1 MTARMIAHDQDDA
14 TISPLDDV
22 LRTNVGLVYNTA
34 LQHADNEWVQE
45 MTVRVRD
52 SAWLAGAAT
61 AAAAAWRC
69 GT

>member
-45 MTVRVRD
+45 MTVRVRG
-52 SAWLAGAAT
+52 SA
-61 AAAAAWRC
+61 
-69 GT
+69 